1 MAKHRKTLLKGSRT
15 MLTSRQQRETTDT
28 EILSILRPYIS
39 EWFKEKYGSFTE
51 PQRQAIPLIKQGWNV
66 LISSPTGTG
75 KTLAAFLWILNELL
89 WLDERGELED
99 KIYAVYVSPLRALNN
114 DMEKNLI
121 RPLQEITRK
130 ANEMGYEVGNVRIMV
145 RTSDTPS
152 HVKQRMLRKPP
163 HILITTPES
172 LAISLVAP
180 KFSQRLATA
189 KWIIIDEIHEMA
201 SSKRGTHLSLSVE
214 RLNYLVE
221 EQGGQLQRIGM
232 SATIAPLEEV
242 ALFLAGFLDSGKPR
256 PVKIVDARFSK
267 PIDIRVLAPEVD
279 LIHDPADKVNEA
291 IYRKLAELIQKH
303 RTTLIFTNTRS
314 ATERV
319 VFKLKKLLS
328 EELGIVDADM
338 IEAHHSSL
346 SRSTRLE
353 VENKLKRGELK
364 VVVSSTSLELG
375 IDIGYIELVVLLSS
389 PKSVSRLL
397 QRIGRAGHHIQ
408 QVSKGRVIVVDRD
421 DLVEC
426 TVLAKSA
433 MDRHIDRVRIPRKP
447 LDVLAQHIV
456 GMSIERKWRIEEAY
470 RVVKRAY
477 PYRDLTLEEFMEVL
491 EYLAGKHGLEDEK
504 VYSKL
509 WYDEEEGVFGRKR
522 SARMIYLLNSGTIP
536 DEAKIYVITRDGKF
550 VGNVEEEFAEI
561 LDKGDVFVLG
571 GRTYRFIKS
580 EGIRIIVEPAEGERP
595 TVPSWFS
602 EMLPLSYD
610 SALRVGRFRRWIAG
624 MIRNGQEDEAY
635 QILVEEYML
644 EPHAAK
650 TIIEYI
656 REQLDYIGVVPGDDL
671 ILIEHFKD
679 EYGYNIVYHTLYGRR
694 VNDAFSRAVAY
705 VMSNKLGI
713 PVRVTVTDNG
723 FMHTIER
730 EVTSNE
736 IMAIFSETIN
746 SDLRS
751 LLENALSR
759 TELMKRR
766 FRHVAQRSFMIL
778 RRYKGYER
786 SPERL
791 QLSAQKLLEI
801 LLERNLRIP
810 PVNETYREILE
821 DYMDIIHLE
830 EVVEKTKAGDI
841 KIEIRG
847 PLPVPSPFAHGIV
860 VKGYSDVVLME
871 DRKKILSLL
880 HMKIMKILEAKS
892 RDPPRAQQ

>member
-1 MAKHRKTLLKGSRT
+1 
-15 MLTSRQQRETTDT
+15 MLTLKKDAEEKRNSDEI
-28 EILSILRPYIS
+28 ILSRLRPYVA
-39 EWFKEKYGSFTE
+39 EWFREKYGSFTD
-51 PQRQAIPLIKQGWNV
+51 PQRQAIPLIMEGWNV

-75 KTLAAFLWILNELL
+75 KTLAAFLGILNELFSL
-89 WLDERGELED
+89 EEKGLLED

-121 RPLQEITRK
+121 QPLKEITSK
-130 ANEMGYEVGNVRIMV
+130 AKELGYNVGNIRIMV

-152 HVKQRMLRKPP
+152 HVKQKMLRKPP
-163 HILITTPES
+163 HILITTPET

-180 KFSQRLATA
+180 KFSRKLATA
-189 KWIIIDEIHEMA
+189 RWIIIDEIHEMA

-221 EQGGQLQRIGM
+221 EEGGSLQRIGM

-242 ALFLAGFLDSGKPR
+242 ALFLGGFNDDGSPR

-267 PIDIRVLAPEVD
+267 PLDIRVLAPPVD
-279 LIHDPADKVNEA
+279 LIHDPADKINEA
-291 IYRKLAELIQKH
+291 IYRKLAELIREH
-303 RTTLIFTNTRS
+303 TTTLIFTNTRS

-328 EELGIVDADM
+328 DELSITDADM

-346 SRSTRLE
+346 SRRLRLE
-353 VENKLKRGELK
+353 VENKLKEGKLK

-375 IDIGYIELVVLLSS
+375 IDIGYIDLVVLLSS

-397 QRIGRAGHHIQ
+397 QRIGRAGHHIRH
-408 QVSKGRVIVVDRD
+408 VSKGRIIVVDRD

-447 LDVLAQHIV
+447 LDVLAQHLV
-456 GMSIERKWRIEEAY
+456 GMSIERKWNIHEAY
-470 RVVKRAY
+470 RIIKRAY
-477 PYRDLTLEEFMEVL
+477 PYKDLDFDTFLRVL
-491 EYLAGKHGLEDEK
+491 EYLAGKHGLERER

-509 WYDEEEGVFGRKR
+509 WYDETEGVFGRKR
-522 SARMIYLLNSGTIP
+522 SARMIYMLNSGTIP
-536 DEAKIYVITRDGKF
+536 DEAKIYVVTRDGRY

-571 GRTYRFIKS
+571 GKTYKFLKS
-580 EGIRIIVEPAEGERP
+580 EGLKIIVEPAEGARP

-610 SALRVGRFRRWIAG
+610 SALRVGRFRRLVAEKLAKG
-624 MIRNGQEDEAY
+624 EAQQVY
-635 QILVEEYML
+635 DMLIKEYHL

-650 TIIEYI
+650 AIIEYVQ
-656 REQLDYIGVVPGDDL
+656 EQLDYVGIVPGDDL
-671 ILIEHFKD
+671 ILIEYFKD
-679 EYGYNIVYHTLYGRR
+679 NYGTNIVYHTLYGRR
-694 VNDAFSRAVAY
+694 VNDAFSRALAY
-705 VMSNKLGI
+705 TMSNTLGI

-723 FMHTIER
+723 FMHTIE
-730 EVTSNE
+730 TE
-736 IMAIFSETIN
+736 IDKQTIEKIFYQTIN
-746 SDLRS
+746 SNLRK
-751 LLENALSR
+751 LLERALAH

-778 RRYKGYER
+778 RRYRGYER

-791 QLSAQKLLEI
+791 QLNAQKLLGI
-801 LLERNLRIP
+801 LLRKNMRLP
-810 PVNETYREILE
+810 PIEETYREILE

-830 EVVEKTKAGDI
+830 EVAEKI
-841 KIEIRG
+841 KKKVIKVVVIG

-871 DRKKILSLL
+871 DRKRILSLL
-880 HMKIMKILEAKS
+880 HEKIKAILEKKQAKGS
-892 RDPPRAQQ
+892 RRVQQ